1 MNLKEYFS
9 KLDRGEATR
18 LAKEVEVSISF
29 LSQIASGSSK
39 APIKCCLRIE
49 KATGGQVTRQDLR
62 PFDAHEIWPDL
73 PAPQITQEPVPS
85 IPEELLAFLPQLK
98 NCGRLKD
105 DRAIAQF
112 LKLPPATRSEVFN
125 TTPPN
130 QLITEAI
137 CLKAK
142 QALARGPQ

>member
-1 MNLKEYFS
+1 MKLKNYLSE
-9 KLDRGEATR
+9 RGRGAIAE
-18 LAKEVEVSISF
+18 LAKAIGGFSSDIS
-29 LSQIASGSSK
+29 GY
-39 APIKCCLRIE
+39 IKEESPKPVPPKTCVAIE
-49 KATGGQVTRQDLR
+49 KATTGKVTRKDLR
-62 PFDAHEIWPDL
+62 PEDYWEWWPDL
-73 PAPQITQEPVPS
+73 AAPEQELPP
-85 IPEELLAFLPQLK
+85 IPEELKAVLPQLK

-112 LKLPPATRSEVFN
+112 LNLPPATRSEVFN

>member
-1 MNLKEYFS
+1 MTTNLITKAIEIIGLS
-9 KLDRGEATR
+9 KLAHQCSVSYQAVKKWEKNGCLPRTEWTGETNYASIIERFTNKEITSEQL
-18 LAKEVEVSISF
+18 LAKRV
-29 LSQIASGSSK
+29 L
-39 APIKCCLRIE
+39 
-49 KATGGQVTRQDLR
+49 
-62 PFDAHEIWPDL
+62 PDL
-73 PAPQITQEPVPS
+73 PP
-85 IPEELLAFLPQLK
+85 IPEDFAAVLPQLK

-112 LKLPPATRSEVFN
+112 LNLPPATRSEVFN

>member
-1 MNLKEYFS
+1 MNKQILTACALMGS
-9 KLDRGEATR
+9 QTS
-18 LAKEVEVSISF
+18 LAKVLGVKPPVVNQWLNFIRPVPPK
-29 LSQIASGSSK
+29 ICVA
-39 APIKCCLRIE
+39 IE
-49 KATGGQVTRQDLR
+49 RVTEGKVTRKELR
-62 PFDAHEIWPDL
+62 PEDYWELWPDL
-73 PAPQITQEPVPS
+73 ATPQEELPP
-85 IPEELLAFLPQLK
+85 IPEELKAVLPQLK

-112 LKLPPATRSEVFN
+112 LNLPPATRSEVFN

>member
-1 MNLKEYFS
+1 MNANELID
-9 KLDRGEATR
+9 KLGGTTKVASLLGIRPPS
-18 LAKEVEVSISF
+18 VSEWRSTNRIPRVSLIF
-29 LSQIASGSSK
+29 L
-39 APIKCCLRIE
+39 APIAERLGIL
-49 KATGGQVTRQDLR
+49 TRQELLPLDYFR
-62 PFDAHEIWPDL
+62 IWPDL
-73 PAPQITQEPVPS
+73 PAPEITQDPVPA
-85 IPEELLAFLPQLK
+85 IPEELKAVLPQLK

-112 LKLPPATRSEVFN
+112 LNLPPATRSEVFN